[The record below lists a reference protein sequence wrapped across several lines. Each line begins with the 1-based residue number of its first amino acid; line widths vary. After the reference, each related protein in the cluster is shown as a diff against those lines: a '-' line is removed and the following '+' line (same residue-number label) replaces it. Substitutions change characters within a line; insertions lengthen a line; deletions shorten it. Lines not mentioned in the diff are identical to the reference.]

1 MAAVV
6 VVIAVVVVVVVV
18 ATSVFAPDKHLYY
31 ILVQAVGSDPMHFFF
46 FVEDVSRRC
55 MLLKG

>member
-46 FVEDVSRRC
+46 
-55 MLLKG
+55 LLKMF